1 MPTSAGKSR
10 ATELIIRSAFLS
22 ARTKLALSYRSLPG
36 TYAREIANDL
46 EKAFKD
52 DGYDVNQPSDAL
64 QPDVE
69 FDFSNL
75 SDFLDLES
83 GIFDSERSNR
93 SHRSLF
99 LPRKSFFTYF
109 DKSQTLFRKLDW

>member
-1 MPTSAGKSR
+1 VIAPFR
-10 ATELIIRSAFLS
+10 ALCQ
-22 ARTKLALSYRSLPG
+22 
-36 TYAREIANDL
+36 EIANDL

-52 DGYDVNQPSDAL
+52 DGYDVNQPRDAL

-83 GIFDSERSNR
+83 GIFDSEVESKPQVII
-93 SHRSLF
+93 LT
-99 LPRKSFFTYF
+99 PE
-109 DKSQTLFRKLDW
+109 KLLYILRQEPDIV